1 MTHIHLE
8 LPAGIS
14 FALRCRAE
22 DLREEARL
30 ALAAHWYSQGRLSQ
44 ERAAEVAGLDRAD
57 FLLALSRMGKDVFQ
71 VDFDDLDRELA
82 RDSSAGFRPA
92 ANTNHKPEMGG

>member
-1 MTHIHLE
+1 MTHIHLK
-8 LPAGIS
+8 LPEGIS

-44 ERAAEVAGLDRAD
+44 ERAAEVAGLGRAD
-57 FLLALSRMGKDVFQ
+57 FLLALARMGKDSFQ

-82 RDSSAGFRPA
+82 RELADNQGPA
-92 ANTNHKPEMGG
+92 PGHQ